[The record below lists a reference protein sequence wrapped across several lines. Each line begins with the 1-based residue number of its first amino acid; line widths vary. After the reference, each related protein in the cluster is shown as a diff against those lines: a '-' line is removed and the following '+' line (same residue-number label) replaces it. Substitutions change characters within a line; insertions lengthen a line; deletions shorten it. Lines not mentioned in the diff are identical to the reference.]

1 MFSARLGR
9 MLAWIWDPQ
18 STSRKGF
25 ERPRYSLSLERSQ
38 SGLGGAEGV
47 FAFPLASDREMLES
61 RHGATHIP
69 RIPKAGRATLYRAL
83 RCVTLDEGALGKII
97 AQPS

>member
-1 MFSARLGR
+1 
-9 MLAWIWDPQ
+9 
-18 STSRKGF
+18 
-25 ERPRYSLSLERSQ
+25 
-38 SGLGGAEGV
+38 
-47 FAFPLASDREMLES
+47 MLES